1 MAPQDAISTPIFDQL
16 LREMTEG
23 TRPAGPTAEQHDSEQ
38 TSSPAPRGQY
48 QSEWLGQ
55 GSE

>member
-23 TRPAGPTAEQHDSEQ
+23 TRPAGPTAEQHDPEQ
-38 TSSPAPRGQY
+38 ASSPAPRRRHR
-48 QSEWLGQ
+48 SE
-55 GSE
+55 

>member
-38 TSSPAPRGQY
+38 TSSPAPRRRHR
-48 QSEWLGQ
+48 SE
-55 GSE
+55 